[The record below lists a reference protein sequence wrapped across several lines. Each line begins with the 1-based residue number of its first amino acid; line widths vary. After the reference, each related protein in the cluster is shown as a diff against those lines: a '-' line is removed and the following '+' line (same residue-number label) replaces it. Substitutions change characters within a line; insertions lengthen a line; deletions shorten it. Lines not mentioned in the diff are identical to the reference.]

1 MNKIYPSKNSKKLDK
16 QQNHNKNSKELSCST
31 NRIKKSPHCDTNGIP
46 SNSVSDEMEI
56 LKNSKK
62 TGLEDVLFTPREILL
77 NNIKNIF
84 KREFPNICLSD
95 FDISRIIYD
104 NQKFIKDDFLHARK
118 VSGNLRPDLLV
129 LMKTIYNIQSL
140 TIYDEKLKKMV
151 ITSQILNRIKKD
163 VRKTVVD
170 FIFSN
175 PYDIMYVKQDNR
187 TKFQKDTNFWRPE
200 FELFLDLWYAASLN
214 YKRPITIRTFQKKIG
229 NPAFSTPTKIG
240 LCNTKYFY
248 KLFKKLP
255 HIFPNISQDDLK
267 QLHDNLK
274 KYIKIRNLSEVYH
287 DYSIYWDDE
296 VTKKAQIT
304 ILLLRDLG
312 LEILTLETIPS
323 ISFNKC
329 LDLHD
334 SSKYQRHHIFSNDKC
349 SIDPKRLVLSVLN
362 THTSL
367 EGLTNIII
375 DLITVR
381 IKWNDFCPQFY
392 LNNINN
398 AQLLWKEF
406 LKRRN
411 DIINNSIEYFFRT
424 YYPDVVNRF
433 YNNVPNDLLEFEIK
447 QVIQDWIKDGNPKPI
462 LPKYLDNLLIE

>member
-1 MNKIYPSKNSKKLDK
+1 MNKINPSKKSEKLED
-16 QQNHNKNSKELSCST
+16 QQIPNLDSEKLFCSINH
-31 NRIKKSPHCDTNGIP
+31 IKKSPHCNANGIP
-46 SNSVSDEMEI
+46 SNSVLDEIEI
-56 LKNSKK
+56 LKDSKK
-62 TGLEDVLFTPREILL
+62 TRLEDVLYTPREILL
-77 NNIKNIF
+77 NNIKDIF
-84 KREFPNICLSD
+84 KKEFPNICLSD
-95 FDISRIIYD
+95 FDISMIIYN

-118 VSGNLRPDLLV
+118 VNGNLRPDLLV
-129 LMKTIYNIQSL
+129 LMKIIYNIQSL
-140 TIYDEKLKKMV
+140 TIDDEKLKKMV
-151 ITSQILNRIKKD
+151 ITSQILNRIKRD
-163 VRKTVVD
+163 VRNTVID

-175 PYDIMYVKQDNR
+175 PYDIKYIKEDNR
-187 TKFQKDTNFWRPE
+187 VKFQKDTNFWRPE
-200 FELFLDLWYAASLN
+200 FELFLDLWYSASLN
-214 YKRPITIRTFQKKIG
+214 YRGPITIRTFQKRIG

-240 LCNTKYFY
+240 ICNTKYFY

-255 HIFPNISQDDLK
+255 HIFPKISQDDLK
-267 QLHDNLK
+267 LLHDNLK

-304 ILLLRDLG
+304 ILLLRDSG
-312 LEILTLETIPS
+312 VEILTLETIPS
-323 ISFNKC
+323 ISFNKY

-334 SSKYQRHHIFSNDKC
+334 SSKYQRHHIFTNDKD
-349 SIDPKRLVLSVLN
+349 SIDPNRLVLSVLN

-375 DLITVR
+375 DLITER
-381 IKWNDFCPQFY
+381 IKWNDFCPHFY

-411 DIINNSIEYFFRT
+411 DITDYGIEYFFRT

-462 LPKYLDNLLIE
+462 LPKYLENLLI